1 MATAS
6 LSVGEKAR
14 SKKDSVEAAIL
25 DPEAGQVVT
34 LSDAS
39 ADPPPSGAAGL
50 TPGAGAPE
58 KPTMVPFMDMFK

>member
-6 LSVGEKAR
+6 LSVVEKAR
-14 SKKDSVEAAIL
+14 PKKDSAEAAIL
-25 DPEAGQVVT
+25 DAEAGQVVA

-39 ADPPPSGAAGL
+39 AIPPPSGAAGL
-50 TPGAGAPE
+50 MPAAGAPE